1 MTTML
6 MEQLKTGDVLEIK
19 TSDNDVITVL
29 VLLATDDALV
39 LDPCNDDTPFVIN
52 TEELVEY
59 RKFDA
64 ESMFADDCASAGT
77 RTGSH
82 RSSEAIPLLA
92 SGRIPLAWAP
102 WTTRRPRCF
111 SESAAYRSS
120 NDWSTRST
128 TECAPTPCCSRCT
141 PDSRT

>member
-39 LDPCNDDTPFVIN
+39 LDPCNDDTPFVVN

-59 RKFDA
+59 RRFDA
-64 ESMFADDCASAGT
+64 ESMFADA
-77 RTGSH
+77 
-82 RSSEAIPLLA
+82 
-92 SGRIPLAWAP
+92 
-102 WTTRRPRCF
+102 
-111 SESAAYRSS
+111 
-120 NDWSTRST
+120 
-128 TECAPTPCCSRCT
+128 
-141 PDSRT
+141 